1 MTSTETPRE
10 DIPVEVTM
18 REVKELLRTFE
29 SAGWASLDVTLGDM
43 HIVLG
48 RDGAPTTPPQAPPV
62 AVAAVSTVEAT
73 QSIAAPVAVPN
84 VVTPA
89 ATTATTSVP
98 ETSGTSTAAPS
109 ATAVEVRAP
118 VLGTFWISPSPG
130 QPPFVEVGQTVA
142 AGQQLGIVEVM
153 KLMSDISSPVAG
165 TVIEILVANA
175 SMVEYDQVL
184 VLIEPSDD

>member
-43 HIVLG
+43 RIVLG
-48 RDGAPTTPPQAPPV
+48 RDGAPTTSPQAPP
-62 AVAAVSTVEAT
+62 ATVAAVSSVD
-73 QSIAAPVAVPN
+73 APQAIVAPAVVAN

-89 ATTATTSVP
+89 ATTPTTSVP
-98 ETSGTSTAAPS
+98 EPSVTATAAPS

-130 QPPFVEVGQTVA
+130 QPPFVKVGQIVS

-153 KLMSDISSPVAG
+153 KLMSNISSPVAG
-165 TVIEILVANA
+165 TVVQILAANA

>member
-1 MTSTETPRE
+1 MTGTKTPRE

-48 RDGAPTTPPQAPPV
+48 RDGAPTTSPQAPPV
-62 AVAAVSTVEAT
+62 TVATVSTLDAP
-73 QSIAAPVAVPN
+73 QASAPVVPN
-84 VVTPA
+84 VVVSPGPTTP
-89 ATTATTSVP
+89 TTSVP
-98 ETSGTSTAAPS
+98 ELLVTAKAAPS
-109 ATAVEVRAP
+109 ATAVEVRSP
-118 VLGTFWISPSPG
+118 VVGTFWLSPGPG

-165 TVIEILVANA
+165 TVAQILAVNA
-175 SMVEYDQVL
+175 SMVEYDHVL